1 MGRWTLET
9 RTRLPEGVMRDRFL
23 EHEAY
28 REDDYP
34 TGSAAA
40 WAVLACFA
48 FVVGAVVIAVR
59 VW

>member
-1 MGRWTLET
+1 
-9 RTRLPEGVMRDRFL
+9 MRDSGIER
-23 EHEAY
+23 EAY
-28 REDDYP
+28 REDDCP